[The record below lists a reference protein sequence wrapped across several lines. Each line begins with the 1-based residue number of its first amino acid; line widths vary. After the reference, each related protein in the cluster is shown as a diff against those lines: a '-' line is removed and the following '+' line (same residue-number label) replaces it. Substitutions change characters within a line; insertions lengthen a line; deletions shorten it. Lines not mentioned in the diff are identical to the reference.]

1 MEIKLFQFIK
11 YYCFVVFINN
21 QVEDLFFFL
30 VIGVLLREIY
40 IRNLEVLDS
49 YEMYVCYEYEFSVV
63 VVLFLYKL

>member
-30 VIGVLLREIY
+30 VIGVLLREVY
-40 IRNLEVLDS
+40 IINLVVLDS

>member
-21 QVEDLFFFL
+21 YVEDLFL
-30 VIGVLLREIY
+30 VIGVLLREVY
-40 IRNLEVLDS
+40 IINLEVLDS

>member
-30 VIGVLLREIY
+30 VIGVLLREVY
-40 IRNLEVLDS
+40 IINLEVLDS

>member
-21 QVEDLFFFL
+21 QVEDLFL
-30 VIGVLLREIY
+30 VIGVLLREVY
-40 IRNLEVLDS
+40 IINLEVLDS